1 MRILIAEDETIIRL
15 DVRTL
20 LEKAGHEVVAEA
32 RDGEEAVALAAEHDP
47 DLIVMDVRMPH
58 VDGIEAARQITDRK
72 PVPIVMLTA
81 YAEQDLVTRA
91 SEAGAFAYLV
101 KPFREVDL
109 LPALNTARARFE
121 ELEALREEAADLAE
135 ALASRKAVERAKGI
149 LMSKDGIDEAEAFR
163 RIRAAS
169 QKTGRTMRVVA
180 DALIATFETD
190 GAE

>member
-58 VDGIEAARQITDRK
+58 LDGIEAARQISDRR

-81 YAEQDLVTRA
+81 YAEEDLVTRA

-121 ELEALREEAADLAE
+121 ELSALREEAADLAE

-149 LMSKDGIDEAEAFR
+149 LMRKDGIDEAEAFR

-180 DALIATFETD
+180 DALVATFETEA
-190 GAE
+190 AE

>member
-1 MRILIAEDETIIRL
+1 VRILIAEDETIIRL

-47 DLIVMDVRMPH
+47 DLIVMDVRMPRL
-58 VDGIEAARQITDRK
+58 DGIEAARQISNRK
-72 PVPIVMLTA
+72 AVPIVMLTA
-81 YAEQDLVTRA
+81 YAEEDLVTRA

-109 LPALNTARARFE
+109 MPALNTARARFE
-121 ELEALREEAADLAE
+121 ELSALREEAADLTE

-149 LMSKDGIDEAEAFR
+149 LMRKDGIDEAEAFR

-190 GAE
+190 AAE

>member
-32 RDGEEAVALAAEHDP
+32 RDGEEAVALAAEYVP

-58 VDGIEAARQITDRK
+58 LDGIEAARQISDRK

-81 YAEQDLVTRA
+81 YAEEDLVTRA

-109 LPALNTARARFE
+109 LPALNTAWARFE
-121 ELEALREEAADLAE
+121 ELAALREEAADLTE

-149 LMSKDGIDEAEAFR
+149 LMRKDGIDEAEAFR

-180 DALIATFETD
+180 DALIATFETEA
-190 GAE
+190 AE

>member
-47 DLIVMDVRMPH
+47 DLIVMDVRMPRL
-58 VDGIEAARQITDRK
+58 DGIEAARQISNRK
-72 PVPIVMLTA
+72 AVPIVMLTA
-81 YAEQDLVTRA
+81 YAEEDLVTRA

-109 LPALNTARARFE
+109 MPALNTARARFE
-121 ELEALREEAADLAE
+121 ELSALREEAADLTE

-149 LMSKDGIDEAEAFR
+149 LMRKDGIDEAEAFR

-190 GAE
+190 AAE

>member
-32 RDGEEAVALAAEHDP
+32 RDGREAVALAEEHDP
-47 DLIVMDVRMPH
+47 ELIVMDVRMPH
-58 VDGIEAARQITDRK
+58 LDGIEAARQITDRK

-81 YAEQDLVTRA
+81 YAEHDLVTRA

-109 LPALNTARARFE
+109 LPALDTARARFA
-121 ELEALREEAADLAE
+121 ELSALRDEAADLAE

-149 LMSKDGIDEAEAFR
+149 LMQKDGIDEAEAFR

-180 DALIATFETD
+180 EALIATFDE
-190 GAE
+190 AAQ